1 MMINQNED
9 IFSKDKNDLGRT
21 GIIKHTIDTGDTKP
35 ISQRAYRVTLKEK
48 EVIKTEVDKMLEK
61 GITRKSNSPC
71 TSPVV

>member
-35 ISQRAYRVTLKEK
+35 ISQRAYRVTLKE
-48 EVIKTEVDKMLEK
+48 
-61 GITRKSNSPC
+61 RKS
-71 TSPVV
+71 